1 MHHFAIASA
10 MALALAA
17 LTGSVAEPAAAAH
30 HEAVVQ
36 VVTVDTKPGKL
47 EQYRAEVKKLIAVM
61 KRLGG
66 SGTVRVWSATVAG
79 SDTGNVLVGLEY
91 PNAAAWAAD
100 STKLASDTEWQ
111 KIVSGLDELRT
122 VVSNA
127 VWRELSPARSGAG
140 SGSVLAIT
148 GVQVNPGKLGAY
160 TQKVNDARSI
170 TERLG
175 ISGNFRIFHA
185 ELAGP
190 NTGAVAVGVEYP
202 DLATY
207 VAETGKLTA
216 DAEWNKLL
224 DELAGMRTLVGRWL
238 YQEITP

>member
-1 MHHFAIASA
+1 MSRFAIAG
-10 MALALAA
+10 A
-17 LTGSVAEPAAAAH
+17 LTLTLAVLGSSVVEPAAAAH
-30 HEAVVQ
+30 HEMVVQ
-36 VVTVDTKPGKL
+36 VVTVDVEPGKL
-47 EQYRAEVKKLIAVM
+47 ETYRGEVKKLISVM
-61 KRLGG
+61 KRLGS
-66 SGTVRVWSATVAG
+66 SGTVRMWNAAVAG
-79 SDTGNVLVGLEY
+79 PDTGNVLVGLEY

-100 STKLASDTEWQ
+100 STQLAGDSEWQ

-122 VVSNA
+122 VVSNS
-127 VWRELSPARSGAG
+127 VWREVSPAPVGAG

-148 GVQVNPGKLGAY
+148 GVRVNPGQLGAY
-160 TQKVNDARSI
+160 TKKVDGARSI

-175 ISGNFRIFHA
+175 ISGNIRIFHA

-190 NTGAVAVGVEYP
+190 NTGAVAVGIVYP
-202 DLATY
+202 DLAAY

-216 DAEWNKLL
+216 DTEWKKVL